1 MLEAFVARFG
11 YLAVGLGT
19 FFEGETV
26 LLAGGAFAHKGL
38 LSLPGVILAA
48 FAGSLAGDQLWFF
61 IGRRFGQPF
70 VERRPRWKA
79 QVARVDGF
87 LARFG
92 TAFVLGFRFL
102 YGLRSVTPLVL
113 GASGYPPL
121 RFAALNAVGAAVWA
135 VSFGVGGW
143 ALGATMAKVLA
154 RSARVEEAVLG
165 AAVLVF
171 AGWAVAR
178 AVRRRR

>member
-11 YLAVGLGT
+11 YLAIGVGT
-19 FFEGETV
+19 FLEGETV

-38 LSLPGVILAA
+38 LSLPGVIVAA

-61 IGRRFGQPF
+61 IGRRYGRPF

-79 QVARVDGF
+79 QAARIDGF

-102 YGLRSVTPLVL
+102 YGLRSVTPLFL
-113 GASGYPPL
+113 GASGYPAL
-121 RFAALNAVGAAVWA
+121 RFALFNAIGAAAWAVG
-135 VSFGVGGW
+135 FGVGGW
-143 ALGATMAKVLA
+143 ALGATLATVLQ
-154 RSARVEEAVLG
+154 RSVHVEEALLG
-165 AAVLVF
+165 AVVLVA
-171 AGWAVAR
+171 AGWAASR
-178 AVRRRR
+178 ALRRR